1 MNTVLAQ
8 ECIRYNR
15 LLAVMKKSL
24 VEVQRAL
31 KGLVVMSAELEEM
44 GTCCYNQRVPP
55 AVRAGARIC
64 VVRAGARVCLS
75 VRVRAL
81 CLCVCVCVCVCVP
94 RSVLS
99 SRARVA
105 VLRAC
110 ACVFVCVC
118 VCVCSCARMRISLFD

>member
-55 AVRAGARIC
+55 AVRAGARMC
-64 VVRAGARVCLS
+64 VCACGRACVSVRASAGTVFVCVRVC
-75 VRVRAL
+75 VRVRAAL
-81 CLCVCVCVCVCVP
+81 GAFESRTCRRVARMRERVCVCVRVCV
-94 RSVLS
+94 L
-99 SRARVA
+99 
-105 VLRAC
+105 L
-110 ACVFVCVC
+110 
-118 VCVCSCARMRISLFD
+118 CSYANLLV

>member
-55 AVRAGARIC
+55 AVRAGRAHVC
-64 VVRAGARVCLS
+64 VRASAGIVFVCVRVC
-75 VRVRAL
+75 VRVRAAL
-81 CLCVCVCVCVCVP
+81 GAFES
-94 RSVLS
+94 RT
-99 SRARVA
+99 RARGVA
-105 VLRAC
+105 VLGAC
-110 ACVFVCVC
+110 ASVFVCVC
-118 VCVCSCARMRISLFD
+118 VFLCSYANLLV

>member
-55 AVRAGARIC
+55 AVRAGARMC
-64 VVRAGARVCLS
+64 VCACGRACVSVRASAGIVFVCVRVC
-75 VRVRAL
+75 VRVRAAL
-81 CLCVCVCVCVCVP
+81 GAFESRTCRRVARLRVRVCVCVCVCVF
-94 RSVLS
+94 L
-99 SRARVA
+99 
-105 VLRAC
+105 
-110 ACVFVCVC
+110 
-118 VCVCSCARMRISLFD
+118 CSYANLLV